1 MDYLGLLLSMVLHIR
16 SLGVCAPQ
24 GPTIYWA
31 TIAMGT
37 ALSLIWLI
45 LGELL
50 RLQFNTLL
58 GVFSILVNTRACLLR
73 TRLCGAG
80 NKFVTLMCF
89 CERDFCY
96 RSLHHYHS
104 WGVLCSSVQ
113 KQLAPTT
120 GNLPYLSPDGVGY
133 FCTGSRALFLW

>member
-1 MDYLGLLLSMVLHIR
+1 MVLHIR

-37 ALSLIWLI
+37 ALSLIWLM

-58 GVFSILVNTRACLLR
+58 GVFSILIGQHSMIEGNEGDNGHEGDEGNEGSKGNEGHEAKRGMRVLREMRAR
-73 TRLCGAG
+73 GMRG
-80 NKFVTLMCF
+80 NEGSK
-89 CERDFCY
+89 
-96 RSLHHYHS
+96 
-104 WGVLCSSVQ
+104 
-113 KQLAPTT
+113 
-120 GNLPYLSPDGVGY
+120 GNEENEGNEE
-133 FCTGSRALFLW
+133 